1 LKRKGSS
8 HNFGELIFACVALV
22 NRDRAKNSPLASAT
36 HASNNLDAPE
46 TQQGGA
52 GLLRFLPTYER
63 SFPRLDH
70 LRCLGE
76 VSIHRGKIVHQQ
88 SKRGEHNCARLFL
101 IADAMLVNVSAA
113 PRH

>member
-52 GLLRFLPTYER
+52 GLLRFFANLRTIISKVGSSALPGRGFYPQRKNSPSAIKKRRAQLR
-63 SFPRLDH
+63 SP
-70 LRCLGE
+70 
-76 VSIHRGKIVHQQ
+76 
-88 SKRGEHNCARLFL
+88 LF
-101 IADAMLVNVSAA
+101 DC
-113 PRH
+113 